1 MGIGIF
7 LLLRSTQ
14 MLILRGDRAC
24 MAPSIYLDVHGEVRA
39 VPIPASSKHQL
50 SAMVAGSL
58 LAKKVIHY
66 LKGGN
71 RFAPEKGDGPVCFC
85 LLCSPPQIRTTG
97 MQAESF

>member
-39 VPIPASSKHQL
+39 VPILASSKYPL
-50 SAMVAGSL
+50 SAMFSRKFLG
-58 LAKKVIHY
+58 
-66 LKGGN
+66 
-71 RFAPEKGDGPVCFC
+71 
-85 LLCSPPQIRTTG
+85 
-97 MQAESF
+97 